1 MTAAKGTKK
10 SAASKKTANRQGK
23 GHFKPAWHEDVS
35 EEALLMSHVAYQT
48 DENKLDGYIKASA
61 LVPDGSPLKDVVD
74 EFFSLTPVPL
84 ELPVFSFIFYLSA
97 WLTQEDV
104 CISVGGKRIPPAI
117 WLVLLA
123 RSGSLKSFSNDII
136 KVNAPVQSNL
146 DGFESDAKMLDM
158 MEENQA
164 AEDADGSP
172 RTPQR
177 HRWVCDEFAQTLKKI
192 EAEKSNLSGCKQYL
206 LQAYDRAP
214 LSRKLMSYTK
224 EVTDTTM
231 SILGINV
238 YETFLTTISPE
249 SLLDGFA
256 QRFAYVVSSDPK
268 EETPPRL
275 PKSSEYLE
283 MDTARLQ
290 AVAAVAWSKL
300 RQQTLLKDYE
310 LSDDARKIFEDWSN
324 RFATLYED
332 MPDSFFI
339 RLRFRLFPFALI
351 YHILAGKGA
360 NKQIDKISAQYAIL
374 LFGALLGHTKRL
386 LLDVGEGDLAKK
398 LRRVLDLK
406 SKHGEALTI
415 RDVIQ
420 GMSGYKVTAS
430 EARALW
436 QIAFGEKASK

>member
-1 MTAAKGTKK
+1 MATAKGAKK
-10 SAASKKTANRQGK
+10 TAASKTANQQSA
-23 GHFKPAWHEDVS
+23 GHFKPVWHEGISD
-35 EEALLMSHVAYQT
+35 EALLMSHVAYQT

-74 EFFSLTPVPL
+74 EFFALTPVPL
-84 ELPVFSFIFYLSA
+84 ELPIFSFIFYLSA

-158 MEENQA
+158 MEGNQA
-164 AEDADGSP
+164 VEEPDGTP
-172 RTPQR
+172 RIPQR
-177 HRWVCDEFAQTLKKI
+177 HRWVCDEFGQTLKKI
-192 EAEKSNLSGCKQYL
+192 ESEKSNLSGCKQYL

-224 EVTDTTM
+224 TVEDTTM

-256 QRFAYVVSSDPK
+256 QRFVYIVSSEPK
-268 EETPPRL
+268 NETPPRL

-283 MDTARLQ
+283 MNTARLQ
-290 AVAAVAWSKL
+290 AVSAVAWSNL
-300 RQQTLLKDYE
+300 QQQPLLKDYE
-310 LSDDARKIFEDWSN
+310 LSDEARKIFADWSD

-360 NKQIDKISAQYAIL
+360 NKQIDKISAQYATL

-398 LRRVLDLK
+398 LKRVLALK
-406 SKHGEALTI
+406 EKHGDALTP
-415 RDVIQ
+415 RLVAQ
-420 GMSGYKVTAS
+420 GMSGYKVNTS
-430 EARALW
+430 EVR
-436 QIAFGEKASK
+436 G